1 MIVGPRGSGKSTQAR
16 MIADKL
22 NLFHIKFRD
31 FLQELI
37 IGKVKKPIEPERE
50 EDKTVE
56 EDEVEEE
63 EEEAK

>member
-1 MIVGPRGSGKSTQAR
+1 

>member
-1 MIVGPRGSGKSTQAR
+1 
-16 MIADKL
+16 
-22 NLFHIKFRD
+22 
-31 FLQELI
+31 LQELI

-63 EEEAK
+63 EEEEAK